1 MSRLPPAPAL
11 SGASRGH
18 SIRAGTYEDVSQHM
32 PGNYAAVPPI
42 ASANRRPFGTDSAD
56 ASRAPGERC
65 GPMAGGGGFN
75 SSADSAPLK
84 PLASVKLRQGTNE
97 DASQLMPENYRV
109 GSAMSGEF
117 NAHVAVENAER
128 SLRAQPKFGGSAV
141 RLDQPPIS
149 PTADRALTRYASAG
163 AASLGAMGAAA
174 ATATVSLYPN
184 FGTDSRGAAGTG
196 ATRGGVCQRAEP
208 EPPQLQARGAYE
220 TSQKIFATR
229 GSRIPSAGTGSEIAS
244 ELESGFSFMTLT
256 SDAGDSAQTPWM
268 SPAVNSGGA
277 PGNDFLRRECA
288 DAGEW
293 ESRNSWETI
302 NSNRTGCADTWDWG
316 RGKEGGVGD
325 GEVRWGEGGKG
336 VGEGRGQCRMFSLE
350 QIVRATNNF
359 SNAKL
364 LGRGAFGQVYK
375 GRLLGC
381 NMAIKRLEGGG
392 WQGPS
397 EYSMEVDVLSRMRH
411 PHIVLLMG
419 HCPDPNAM
427 CILYE
432 YLPGGSLQE
441 YLAASARSGSGAG
454 GVGVGDGSRRS
465 AVFPGS
471 GSDMTSCSVA
481 SSVAGS
487 VAGGTVSQVLRQ
499 PLAWYDRV
507 RILSEVSGAL
517 LYLHQHSPPI
527 AHRDLKPDNVLLDGN
542 RMSKVGDVGLARLI
556 AEDDYNV
563 TARVQGT
570 VGYIDPEEV
579 ATCEISVLSD
589 VYAFGLIVL
598 QLLMGEPQ
606 VKLIHRL
613 LTDTAAMVDAEKR
626 RAGRVGGVCSEPWS
640 AAVDAVLTRLDKSGG
655 EWRADVARQLAVIG
669 VRCAD
674 RARARRPDLEK
685 DVQPVLMRL
694 EEELRREGDKGRTD
708 VDNQL
713 LCPISQKRMTDPVV
727 AADGFTYERYVIEQ
741 WLERNDRS
749 PITGAPFSHRFL
761 TPNNTLR
768 MLLPLQ

>member
-128 SLRAQPKFGGSAV
+128 SLRVMLLSTVVYHYWNLVQYSRGASKVEPLMKFFLPPLASSGSWHPPPAKQAQPKFGGSAV

-325 GEVRWGEGGKG
+325 GE
-336 VGEGRGQCRMFSLE
+336 
-350 QIVRATNNF
+350 
-359 SNAKL
+359 
-364 LGRGAFGQVYK
+364 
-375 GRLLGC
+375 
-381 NMAIKRLEGGG
+381 
-392 WQGPS
+392 GPS

>member
-18 SIRAGTYEDVSQHM
+18 SIRAGTYEDDSQHM
-32 PGNYAAVPPI
+32 PGNYAAVPTM
-42 ASANRRPFGTDSAD
+42 AYANRRFFGADSAD

-75 SSADSAPLK
+75 SAGSAPLR

-97 DASQLMPENYRV
+97 DASQLMPEVYRV
-109 GSAMSGEF
+109 GSAMRGEF
-117 NAHVAVENAER
+117 DAHVAADNAER
-128 SLRAQPKFGGSAV
+128 SLRAQPKYGGSA
-141 RLDQPPIS
+141 RLDQPLLLNPA
-149 PTADRALTRYASAG
+149 ADPALTRYASARVG
-163 AASLGAMGAAA
+163 SKGAAA
-174 ATATVSLYPN
+174 DTAT
-184 FGTDSRGAAGTG
+184 
-196 ATRGGVCQRAEP
+196 
-208 EPPQLQARGAYE
+208 
-220 TSQKIFATR
+220 
-229 GSRIPSAGTGSEIAS
+229 
-244 ELESGFSFMTLT
+244 
-256 SDAGDSAQTPWM
+256 
-268 SPAVNSGGA
+268 
-277 PGNDFLRRECA
+277 
-288 DAGEW
+288 
-293 ESRNSWETI
+293 
-302 NSNRTGCADTWDWG
+302 
-316 RGKEGGVGD
+316 
-325 GEVRWGEGGKG
+325 
-336 VGEGRGQCRMFSLE
+336 
-350 QIVRATNNF
+350 
-359 SNAKL
+359 
-364 LGRGAFGQVYK
+364 VYK

-381 NMAIKRLEGGG
+381 NMAIKRLQGPSEYSMEVEVYKGRLLGCNMAIKRLQGGG

-441 YLAASARSGSGAG
+441 YLAASARNGSGAG
-454 GVGVGDGSRRS
+454 GEGVGDGSRSS
-465 AVFPGS
+465 AVFHGTGS
-471 GSDMTSCSVA
+471 GMTSCSVA
-481 SSVAGS
+481 NSAAGS
-487 VAGGTVSQVLRQ
+487 IAGGTVNQVLRQ

-542 RMSKVGDVGLARLI
+542 RMSKLGDVGLARLI

-606 VKLIHRL
+606 VKVVHRL
-613 LTDTAAMVDAEKR
+613 LTDTAAMVDAETR

-640 AAVDAVLTRLDKSGG
+640 AAVDAVLARLDKSGG
-655 EWRADVARQLAVIG
+655 EWRADVARQLAEIG

-674 RARARRPDLEK
+674 RARARRPDLQK
-685 DVQPVLMRL
+685 KVQPVLARL
-694 EEELRREGDKGRTD
+694 EEEVRGEGDKGRTD

-713 LCPISQKRMTDPVV
+713 LCPISQMRMTDPVV

-741 WLERNDRS
+741 WLERNDKS
-749 PITGAPFSHRFL
+749 PITGAPFSHSAEFL
-761 TPNNTLR
+761 HVKPGKGAAFVRTKLRNFITGNTVERTFRAGESVDEASVVKDVKQFTYLDGEDFVFMDMVTYEETR
-768 MLLPLQ
+768 VTKAQLGDRVKFLKEGMECNVLTWNDKVIDLELPITLKVKVVQTDPGVKGDTAGGGGTKPAIIETGATVSVPLFIEEGEAITVDTRTGSYMGRA

>member
-1 MSRLPPAPAL
+1 MMSRLPPAPAP

-75 SSADSAPLK
+75 SADSAPLK

-97 DASQLMPENYRV
+97 DASQLMPEIYRV
-109 GSAMSGEF
+109 GSAMGGDF
-117 NAHVAVENAER
+117 DAHVAAENAER
-128 SLRAQPKFGGSAV
+128 SLRAQPKFGGSSV

-149 PTADRALTRYASAG
+149 PTADRALTRYASSG

-174 ATATVSLYPN
+174 ATAT
-184 FGTDSRGAAGTG
+184 
-196 ATRGGVCQRAEP
+196 
-208 EPPQLQARGAYE
+208 
-220 TSQKIFATR
+220 
-229 GSRIPSAGTGSEIAS
+229 
-244 ELESGFSFMTLT
+244 
-256 SDAGDSAQTPWM
+256 
-268 SPAVNSGGA
+268 
-277 PGNDFLRRECA
+277 
-288 DAGEW
+288 
-293 ESRNSWETI
+293 
-302 NSNRTGCADTWDWG
+302 
-316 RGKEGGVGD
+316 
-325 GEVRWGEGGKG
+325 
-336 VGEGRGQCRMFSLE
+336 
-350 QIVRATNNF
+350 
-359 SNAKL
+359 
-364 LGRGAFGQVYK
+364 VYK

-397 EYSMEVDVLSRMRH
+397 EYSMEVEVLSRMRH

-454 GVGVGDGSRRS
+454 GVGVGDGSRSS

-471 GSDMTSCSVA
+471 GSGMTYCSVA

-606 VKLIHRL
+606 VKLVHRL
-613 LTDTAAMVDAEKR
+613 LTDTAAMVDVEKR
-626 RAGRVGGVCSEPWS
+626 RAGRVGGVCSEPWA
-640 AAVDAVLTRLDKSGG
+640 AAVDAVLARLDKSGG

-713 LCPISQKRMTDPVV
+713 LCPISQTLWWQLMEIFAISSNDFRVGTSVELDGAPWRVQEFLHVKPGKGAAFVRTKLRNFITGNTVERTFRAGESVDEASVV
-727 AADGFTYERYVIEQ
+727 KDVKQFTYLDGEDFVFMDMATYEETRVTKAQLGDKVKFLKEGTECNVLTWNDKVID
-741 WLERNDRS
+741 LEL
-749 PITGAPFSHRFL
+749 PITLKMKVVQADPGIKGDTAGGGGTKPAIIETGATVSV
-761 TPNNTLR
+761 
-768 MLLPLQ
+768 PLFIEEGEIITVDTRTGSYMGRA

>member
-1 MSRLPPAPAL
+1 MMSRLPPAPAL

-117 NAHVAVENAER
+117 NAHVAAENAER

-174 ATATVSLYPN
+174 ATAT
-184 FGTDSRGAAGTG
+184 
-196 ATRGGVCQRAEP
+196 
-208 EPPQLQARGAYE
+208 
-220 TSQKIFATR
+220 
-229 GSRIPSAGTGSEIAS
+229 
-244 ELESGFSFMTLT
+244 
-256 SDAGDSAQTPWM
+256 
-268 SPAVNSGGA
+268 
-277 PGNDFLRRECA
+277 
-288 DAGEW
+288 
-293 ESRNSWETI
+293 
-302 NSNRTGCADTWDWG
+302 
-316 RGKEGGVGD
+316 
-325 GEVRWGEGGKG
+325 
-336 VGEGRGQCRMFSLE
+336 
-350 QIVRATNNF
+350 
-359 SNAKL
+359 
-364 LGRGAFGQVYK
+364 VYK

-441 YLAASARSGSGAG
+441 YLAAS
-454 GVGVGDGSRRS
+454 
-465 AVFPGS
+465 
-471 GSDMTSCSVA
+471 
-481 SSVAGS
+481 
-487 VAGGTVSQVLRQ
+487 
-499 PLAWYDRV
+499 
-507 RILSEVSGAL
+507 AL

-655 EWRADVARQLAVIG
+655 EWRADMARQLAVIG

-694 EEELRREGDKGRTD
+694 EEELRREEDKGRTD

-713 LCPISQKRMTDPVV
+713 LCPISQ
-727 AADGFTYERYVIEQ
+727 
-741 WLERNDRS
+741 
-749 PITGAPFSHRFL
+749 
-761 TPNNTLR
+761 
-768 MLLPLQ
+768 